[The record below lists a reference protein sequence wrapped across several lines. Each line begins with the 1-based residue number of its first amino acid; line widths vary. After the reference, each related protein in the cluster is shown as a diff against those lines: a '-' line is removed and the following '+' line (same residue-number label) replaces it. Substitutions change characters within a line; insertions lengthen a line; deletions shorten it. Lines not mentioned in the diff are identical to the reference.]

1 MPGRACRRSALATA
15 LGLAGLLGAG
25 PESPPSAHEVET
37 CLSRVED
44 YHGGAGPWAV
54 VGYRMGMRAL
64 KELGIPRLGHDN
76 AGLLVTHS
84 GPMKT
89 QYTCIADGLHAA
101 TGASIGKLNLKL
113 EEASLDQL
121 HSVVLQPSSG
131 RVLTFT
137 PRPELIRAILD
148 LPRERVHPEGRRI
161 AGLPDD
167 VLSTVTATRVA
178 PKP

>member
-1 MPGRACRRSALATA
+1 MTSRALPHLALGVALATA
-15 LGLAGLLGAG
+15 LLVGAG
-25 PESPPSAHEVET
+25 PDTPPSAIEVET

-44 YHGGAGPWAV
+44 FHGGAGPWAV

-76 AGLLVTHS
+76 AGLFVTHC

-89 QYTCIADGLHAA
+89 QYTCMADGLHAA

-113 EEASLDQL
+113 EEAPLDQL
-121 HSVVLQPSSG
+121 HSIVRQPASG

-137 PRPELIRAILD
+137 PRPELVKAILD

-161 AGLPDD
+161 AGLPDSA
-167 VLSTVTATRVA
+167 LFTLTETKVA
-178 PKP
+178 PTP